1 MSLLVCFSF
10 VVVNIILNLSDAKGK
25 NAVKRELNHNN
36 REMFSVLGSALIIQ
50 NRYAQ
55 IKVQEKKGNNR

>member
-25 NAVKRELNHNN
+25 NAVKRELNLNN
-36 REMFSVLGSALIIQ
+36 REMFSVLGSALII
-50 NRYAQ
+50 
-55 IKVQEKKGNNR
+55 

>member
-36 REMFSVLGSALIIQ
+36 REMFSVLGSALII
-50 NRYAQ
+50 
-55 IKVQEKKGNNR
+55 